1 MQKPKLDVFVAF
13 LTFGGNGGV
22 STIIPS
28 HSDWLAET
36 ALKAKSDDRIGR
48 FDWGRFGDIPLDVER
63 NKIVQHAKDRGYD
76 VLIMLDSDNFVDKYV
91 GSDPNAKRFW
101 DSSFDFLYERY
112 LRQLPTV
119 VCCPYCGPPPD
130 DVKGGMEN
138 VYVFH
143 FANVETPE
151 SDAPR
156 SGIQLSAYTREHASL
171 MKGIQPIGAGPTG
184 VIMYSMDAFDLF
196 PPVVNKQLVLD
207 EYREGRLTGE
217 RAIQLLNR
225 QGWFFYETNHNR
237 TRKESTEDVTNTRE
251 IQLAGMVKHGQ
262 PVVFCNWDAW
272 AGHWKPKCVGK
283 PTTLPIEAVSEMFQ
297 EAVRN
302 NVSIHAQAV
311 DLNFGKEFDFSET
324 PIMDNSQPVK
334 EETANSVVENSAVLW
349 GRRFDGMKH
358 TKSVLEILNALIP
371 VGSHYSVAVLGKDA
385 RIAAWA
391 CAAERPMASVFCCGE
406 YGESTE
412 IQLASA
418 RKPESGLIT
427 QVLRSDVVDIPAGSV
442 DAIVYCG
449 GDVGFSVVQKWLES
463 PRSDTLICLEEAE
476 SILGLFPKLF
486 GEYHESTKSF
496 SVPGRQD
503 VAISCDLFPI
513 AYGMPSVFK
522 YVDVPDEQRMPE
534 KK

>member
-1 MQKPKLDVFVAF
+1 MQNPKLDVFVAF

-36 ALKAKSDDRIGR
+36 ALKAKSDDRVGR

-91 GSDPNAKRFW
+91 GSDPNAKPFW
-101 DSSFDFLYERY
+101 DSSFDFLYERC

-151 SDAPR
+151 SNAPR

-251 IQLAGMVKHGQ
+251 IQLAGMVKHGK
-262 PVVFCNWDAW
+262 PVVFCNWDSW

-302 NVSIHAQAV
+302 NVSIHTQAV
-311 DLNFGKEFDFSET
+311 DLNFGAEFDFSET
-324 PIMDNSQPVK
+324 PIMESGSTEPAKAEVDDKSEVILGLK
-334 EETANSVVENSAVLW
+334 
-349 GRRFDGMKH
+349 FDGVSGDKDKILAIHH
-358 TKSVLEILNALIP
+358 TLPDEQNHEKILV
-371 VGSHYSVAVLGKDA
+371 VGRSASRL
-385 RIAAWA
+385 AWA
-391 CAAERPMASVFCCGE
+391 CAYKRPYSTVYFFDKESAMPVIPDRTHGQLMRLDRIPELYPGSCDRIVCLYECDEVIKPWFQKHAVNQSCKLMMCCR
-406 YGESTE
+406 ESD
-412 IQLASA
+412 L
-418 RKPESGLIT
+418 
-427 QVLRSDVVDIPAGSV
+427 VDTFSQWGS
-442 DAIVYCG
+442 IEQCG
-449 GDVGFSVVQKWLES
+449 GDSVYETPVGSRIGIYEHWVNPDIPV
-463 PRSDTLICLEEAE
+463 TLAV
-476 SILGLFPKLF
+476 G
-486 GEYHESTKSF
+486 
-496 SVPGRQD
+496 VP
-503 VAISCDLFPI
+503 
-513 AYGMPSVFK
+513 
-522 YVDVPDEQRMPE
+522 PE
-534 KK
+534 